1 MNDGVEIGH
10 LFLHSPYTDH
20 IPNVNNRRLPL
31 CLRRRE
37 TFTSLLFIAVIII
50 ITINNSKGKCK
61 GKVIPLQAWCG
72 SEGG

>member
-1 MNDGVEIGH
+1 MKDEVETDH
-10 LFLHSPYTDH
+10 LLLQSPYTDH

-37 TFTSLLFIAVIII
+37 TFNSLSSIAVTII

-61 GKVIPLQAWCG
+61 GKMIPLQARCG